1 MENSSAVVAVARKY
15 LLALGCFFL
24 GFSGIT
30 KGEAQDIVGKW
41 QGVSVKNY
49 YSTEYAKEVGK
60 SMEEKSAKE
69 IGSSEIDYLADHSFV
84 VIFSAPNSSEEIR
97 MKGTW
102 SSTGDQLK
110 FTFEPQYNPKNKT
123 TTATYSIK
131 GNTMET
137 TVIISPPSRI
147 IKTISTATRL

>member
-1 MENSSAVVAVARKY
+1 MENSSACVAFARKS
-15 LLALGCFFL
+15 LLAIGFIFL
-24 GFSGIT
+24 GFSGMT
-30 KGEAQDIVGKW
+30 KCEAQDIVGKW

-49 YSTEYAKEVGK
+49 YSAEYAKEVGK

-69 IGSSEIDYLADHSFV
+69 TGSSEIDYLADHSFV
-84 VIFSAPNSSEEIR
+84 VIFSAPNSSEVIT

-102 SSTGDQLK
+102 SATGDQLK

-123 TTATYSIK
+123 TTATYSIH

-137 TVIISPPSRI
+137 TVIITPPTRI
-147 IKTISTATRL
+147 TKTISTATRL